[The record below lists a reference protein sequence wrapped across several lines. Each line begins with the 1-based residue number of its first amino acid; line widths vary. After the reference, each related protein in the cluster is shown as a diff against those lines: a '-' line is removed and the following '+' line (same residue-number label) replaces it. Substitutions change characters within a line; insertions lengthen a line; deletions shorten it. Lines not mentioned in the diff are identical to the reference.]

1 MQIILTGKTEES
13 LHRLVQ
19 TGQFGS
25 AEEAVAALLDDY
37 DAVGSRHN
45 DVGVTVG
52 TGNTECDEP
61 ERFAEWIGKLNE
73 LLATVKPRNPN
84 VDDSRESIYAVR

>member
-1 MQIILTGKTEES
+1 MQIILTGKTEEA
-13 LHRLVQ
+13 LYRLVQ

-37 DAVGSRHN
+37 DTFGLRHN
-45 DVGVTVG
+45 DDGVTVG
-52 TGNTECDEP
+52 TGNTEFDEP
-61 ERFAEWIGKLNE
+61 ECFAEWTGKFDE

-84 VDDSRESIYAVR
+84 VDDSRESIYPVR